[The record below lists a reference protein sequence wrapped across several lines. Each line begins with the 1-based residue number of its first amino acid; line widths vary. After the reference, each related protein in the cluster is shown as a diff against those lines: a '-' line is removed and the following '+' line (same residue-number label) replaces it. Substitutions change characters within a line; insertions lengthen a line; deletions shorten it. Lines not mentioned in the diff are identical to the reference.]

1 MGRRP
6 DFRVMLFHKY
16 HAAPVSGQD
25 RQQRY
30 GTDVLRIID
39 ARRPRQRGSART
51 DIGALIVAQDEERI
65 VGLDPG
71 ADIAQRHGGLEA
83 LCIR

>member
-1 MGRRP
+1 
-6 DFRVMLFHKY
+6 MLFHKY

-39 ARRPRQRGSART
+39 ARRPRQ
-51 DIGALIVAQDEERI
+51 
-65 VGLDPG
+65 
-71 ADIAQRHGGLEA
+71 
-83 LCIR
+83 